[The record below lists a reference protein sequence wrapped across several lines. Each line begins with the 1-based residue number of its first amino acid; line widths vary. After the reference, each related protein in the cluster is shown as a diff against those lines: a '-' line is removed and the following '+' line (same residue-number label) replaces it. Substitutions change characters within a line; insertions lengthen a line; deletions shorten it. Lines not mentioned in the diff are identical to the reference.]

1 MGHQTGDEALKFLA
15 RRVGELL
22 RPGDVVARY
31 GGEEFVVIL
40 PETSVDD
47 GQQIL
52 TRLQRTMSAE
62 FFTHEDKKV
71 FITSAGSRHTV
82 PTNRLKARW
91 NGRTLPLYEAKR
103 TGKTELAQPDQRQP
117 CNCCSTAGS
126 CCGQV
131 VRDQPRSKQARR
143 FTMRPR
149 LRAGCFP
156 KRHALCQ
163 QTGDHAGQHI
173 ARPGG
178 TKPRRR
184 IAVDRRSPIGRGH
197 HGIGPFEQDH
207 STAVPRPNVREPTC
221 LVPSLGRSA

>member
-1 MGHQTGDEALKFLA
+1 MDNFKKLNDQMGHQTGDEALKFLA

-71 FITSAGSRHTV
+71 FITFSAGSRYTV

-91 NGRTLPLYEAKR
+91 NGRTLPFTKPSAPA
-103 TGKTELAQPDQRQP
+103 KTELAQPDQRQP
-117 CNCCSTAGS
+117 ATAAAQQGLLR
-126 CCGQV
+126 QV
-131 VRDQPRSKQARR
+131 VRRSTQVQTGAPLHHAPKWPR
-143 FTMRPR
+143 R
-149 LRAGCFP
+149 LLP
-156 KRHALCQ
+156 KRA
-163 QTGDHAGQHI
+163 
-173 ARPGG
+173 
-178 TKPRRR
+178 
-184 IAVDRRSPIGRGH
+184 
-197 HGIGPFEQDH
+197 
-207 STAVPRPNVREPTC
+207 C
-221 LVPSLGRSA
+221 LVPTNR